1 MEEAAAANAANS
13 NYDTS
18 WSSKTNWTV
27 ADGFLVDSITFES
40 LTINDDDDDHQNTDS
55 NPTLKSPLILQPP
68 SPDPPPCEITITFAQ
83 KYEVRQVYVRS
94 TARIY
99 EIYYA
104 SDLGSSNEYLC
115 TVRCGVATREEEV
128 LCTPSFEEAVA
139 HLKGA
144 NKETDEKKSKSDGSL
159 NTNEDGWVEVKA
171 LDSPQLDNGN
181 SSLPSSGNAKQGE
194 SLQDFYEATAEIN
207 DAEPC
212 VSITLRMLSLQN
224 KGCIFVDEIYVFGD
238 PIEPSDSDN
247 RVGQME
253 NSASS
258 SLMAMFMP
266 TLVQL
271 SKSRTAGQVL
281 GNHTFNSKEKQKS
294 QEIGSKAT
302 DSISAAKNIQ
312 KGGDSGSGDKQ
323 EEKVHET
330 VKATSI
336 PAHMEMPAQ
345 VSDTVCKHDSPSSHI
360 DKVLDQ
366 LVSRVSRIE
375 DFFLR
380 FEERMLKPINSIDA
394 RLQRVEQQLEE
405 LTKKPQYSEL
415 RCTRISAPE
424 FSWHE
429 SDDNFFDNNE
439 NSVVE
444 SDVKGYTV
452 PIPADDVADSSN
464 NSQSHSSLLLTDPV
478 SSNAEDEEENN
489 ALEAATGSAND
500 KPKLA
505 MSVDEA
511 LALALTGFLS
521 SVSASPRKY
530 IQALAIKA
538 PDFSV
543 EEDNTTGKRSSHE
556 VEGRRATDP
565 PIRSNAAD
573 IAECT
578 NESLSTSSNIS
589 CSESEVKATKSVDD
603 HYSEKAGEEGKDDS
617 LDRGIHSMVA
627 PSRPKV
633 ATDDKKNIEVSDRVN
648 HISVDECE
656 TGNQFLESQT
666 DDGLGLTEEVAVLNS
681 ESSINEEVVKD
692 QSDKDVLWDL
702 RFSCASSVV
711 DFEIPILDVKF
722 VSQETSNVKSPFEA
736 LLDGVPETNVEAQY
750 AKEDDD
756 SFQIFQQDNL
766 ISVDDT
772 ELTSPAN
779 GNHPSMDMN
788 YCSLDDMP
796 LYAEGEK
803 LHDYFISNKKEAYA
817 SSLI

>member
-1 MEEAAAANAANS
+1 MEEEAANAANSNS

-18 WSSKTNWTV
+18 WSSETNWTV

-40 LTINDDDDDHQNTDS
+40 LTINDDDDDDDHQKTDS
-55 NPTLKSPLILQPP
+55 NPTLKSPLILHTP

-128 LCTPSFEEAVA
+128 LCTPSFEEAVV

-144 NKETDEKKSKSDGSL
+144 NKETDEKKSKSDSSL

-181 SSLPSSGNAKQGE
+181 SPPSIGNAKQKE

-212 VSITLRMLSLQN
+212 MSITLRMLSLQN

-238 PIEPSDSDN
+238 PSESTDSDN

-253 NSASS
+253 NSAGS

-271 SKSRTAGQVL
+271 SKSRTAGQVQ
-281 GNHTFNSKEKQKS
+281 GDHTFDTKEKQKS

-302 DSISAAKNIQ
+302 DSISVANNIQ

-323 EEKVHET
+323 EEKLHET

-336 PAHMEMPAQ
+336 PVHIEMPAQ

-380 FEERMLKPINSIDA
+380 FEERMLKPINSIDT
-394 RLQRVEQQLEE
+394 RLRMVEQQLEE
-405 LTKKPQYSEL
+405 LTKNQNSGL

-439 NSVVE
+439 DSVLE

-452 PIPADDVADSSN
+452 SIPADDVVDSSN
-464 NSQSHSSLLLTDPV
+464 NSQSDSSLLLTDPV

-489 ALEAATGSAND
+489 TLEAATGSAND

-511 LALALTGFLS
+511 LASALAGFLS
-521 SVSASPRKY
+521 SVSADPHKY

-543 EEDNTTGKRSSHE
+543 EEDNSSGKRSLAE

-565 PIRSNAAD
+565 PICFNAAD
-573 IAECT
+573 ITECT
-578 NESLSTSSNIS
+578 NESLSTSSKIS
-589 CSESEVKATKSVDD
+589 CSESEVKATKSADD
-603 HYSEKAGEEGKDDS
+603 HHSEKAGEGGDDS

-627 PSRPKV
+627 PSRPEV
-633 ATDDKKNIEVSDRVN
+633 ATEDKKNIEVSYSAN
-648 HISVDECE
+648 HVSVDECE
-656 TGNQFLESQT
+656 TGNQFLESQS
-666 DDGLGLTEEVAVLNS
+666 DDGSGFTEEGDVLNS

-692 QSDKDVLWDL
+692 QSHKDVLHDL
-702 RFSCASSVV
+702 KFSCASSVV

-722 VSQETSNVKSPFEA
+722 VSQETSNVKSLFEA
-736 LLDGVPETNVEAQY
+736 LLDDIPETNVEAPY

-756 SFQIFQQDNL
+756 SSEIFQQDNL
-766 ISVDDT
+766 ISVDYT

-779 GNHPSMDMN
+779 GNHLSVDMN
-788 YCSLDDMP
+788 YCSLDDIP

-803 LHDYFISNKKEAYA
+803 PHDY
-817 SSLI
+817 

>member
-1 MEEAAAANAANS
+1 MEEEAANAANSSS

-18 WSSKTNWTV
+18 WSSETNWTV

-40 LTINDDDDDHQNTDS
+40 LSINDDGDDHQNADS
-55 NPTLKSPLILQPP
+55 NPTLKSPLILHPS
-68 SPDPPPCEITITFAQ
+68 SPDSSPCEITITFAQ

-104 SDLGSSNEYLC
+104 PDVGSSNEYLC
-115 TVRCGVATREEEV
+115 TVRCGVATRGEEV
-128 LCTPSFEEAVA
+128 LCAPSLEEAVA

-144 NKETDEKKSKSDGSL
+144 NKETDASKSKSDSSL

-171 LDSPQLDNGN
+171 LDSPRLDNGN
-181 SSLPSSGNAKQGE
+181 SLPPSSGNAKQGE
-194 SLQDFYEATAEIN
+194 RLQDFYEATAEIN

-212 VSITLRMLSLQN
+212 MSITLRMLSLQN
-224 KGCIFVDEIYVFGD
+224 KGCIFVDEIYVLGD
-238 PIEPSDSDN
+238 PIEPSDLEN
-247 RVGQME
+247 RVDEME
-253 NSASS
+253 NSAGS

-266 TLVQL
+266 ALVQL

-281 GNHTFNSKEKQKS
+281 GNHTFDSKEKQKS
-294 QEIGSKAT
+294 QELGSKET
-302 DSISAAKNIQ
+302 DSINVANNIQ
-312 KGGDSGSGDKQ
+312 KGGDSGSDGKH
-323 EEKVHET
+323 EEKLHEP
-330 VKATSI
+330 VKATSM

-345 VSDTVCKHDSPSSHI
+345 VSDTVCKHDSPSSDV

-375 DFFLR
+375 DFFSK
-380 FEERMLKPINSIDA
+380 FEEQMLKPINSIDA

-405 LTKKPQYSEL
+405 LTKKPQNYGL

-444 SDVKGYTV
+444 SDLKGYTV
-452 PIPADDVADSSN
+452 SIPADDLADSSN
-464 NSQSHSSLLLTDPV
+464 NSQSDSSLTLTDPV
-478 SSNAEDEEENN
+478 SSNAGDEEENN
-489 ALEAATGSAND
+489 VPETTGSAHD

-511 LALALTGFLS
+511 LASALAGFLS
-521 SVSASPRKY
+521 SVSAEPHKY

-543 EEDNTTGKRSSHE
+543 EEDNTSGKRSSLE

-565 PIRSNAAD
+565 PICFNAVD
-573 IAECT
+573 ITECT

-589 CSESEVKATKSVDD
+589 CSESERKRTKSVDD
-603 HYSEKAGEEGKDDS
+603 HHSEKAGGEGKDDS
-617 LDRGIHSMVA
+617 LEWSIHSVVA
-627 PSRPKV
+627 ASRPEV
-633 ATDDKKNIEVSDRVN
+633 VTEDKKDIEVSDSVN
-648 HISVDECE
+648 HISVDACE
-656 TGNQFLESQT
+656 TGNQFLESQS
-666 DDGLGLTEEVAVLNS
+666 DDGSEGAVLSS
-681 ESSINEEVVKD
+681 ESSINEEVND
-692 QSDKDVLWDL
+692 QSDKDVLRDL
-702 RFSCASSVV
+702 KFSCASSVL

-736 LLDGVPETNVEAQY
+736 LLDGVPQTRVEAPY

-756 SFQIFQQDNL
+756 SSQSFQQDNL
-766 ISVDDT
+766 ISVDDS

-779 GNHPSMDMN
+779 GNHLSMDMN
-788 YCSLDDMP
+788 YCSLNDMP
-796 LYAEGEK
+796 LYVGGEN
-803 LHDYFISNKKEAYA
+803 LHDYYISNKKEAYA
-817 SSLI
+817 SGLI

>member
-1 MEEAAAANAANS
+1 MNNFAA
-13 NYDTS
+13 
-18 WSSKTNWTV
+18 V
-27 ADGFLVDSITFES
+27 
-40 LTINDDDDDHQNTDS
+40 
-55 NPTLKSPLILQPP
+55 
-68 SPDPPPCEITITFAQ
+68 TFAQ

-104 SDLGSSNEYLC
+104 PDLGSSNEYLC
-115 TVRCGVATREEEV
+115 TVRCGVATRGEEV
-128 LCTPSFEEAVA
+128 LCAPSLEEAVA

-144 NKETDEKKSKSDGSL
+144 NKETDENKSKSDSSL

-181 SSLPSSGNAKQGE
+181 SLPPSSGNAKHGE
-194 SLQDFYEATAEIN
+194 RLQDFYEATAEIN

-212 VSITLRMLSLQN
+212 MSITLRMLSLQN
-224 KGCIFVDEIYVFGD
+224 KGCIFVDEIYVLGD
-238 PIEPSDSDN
+238 PIEPSDPEN

-253 NSASS
+253 NSAGS

-266 TLVQL
+266 ALVQL

-281 GNHTFNSKEKQKS
+281 GNHTFDSKEKQKS
-294 QEIGSKAT
+294 QELDSKEI
-302 DSISAAKNIQ
+302 DSISVANNIQ

-323 EEKVHET
+323 EEKSHEP

-345 VSDTVCKHDSPSSHI
+345 VSDTVCKHDSPSSRV

-375 DFFLR
+375 DFILR

-405 LTKKPQYSEL
+405 LTKKPQNYGL
-415 RCTRISAPE
+415 QCTRISAPE

-444 SDVKGYTV
+444 SDLKGYTV
-452 PIPADDVADSSN
+452 SIPADDVADSSN
-464 NSQSHSSLLLTDPV
+464 NSQSHSSLILTDSV
-478 SSNAEDEEENN
+478 SSNAGDEEENN
-489 ALEAATGSAND
+489 ILETTGSAND

-511 LALALTGFLS
+511 LAAALAGFLS
-521 SVSASPRKY
+521 SVSTEPHKY

-543 EEDNTTGKRSSHE
+543 EEDNTSGKRSSPE

-565 PIRSNAAD
+565 PICFNAVD
-573 IAECT
+573 ITECT
-578 NESLSTSSNIS
+578 NESLSTSSN
-589 CSESEVKATKSVDD
+589 SESEMKATKSVDD
-603 HYSEKAGEEGKDDS
+603 HHSEKAGGEGKDDS
-617 LDRGIHSMVA
+617 LEWIIHSVVA
-627 PSRPKV
+627 VSRPEV
-633 ATDDKKNIEVSDRVN
+633 ATEDKKNIEVSDRVN
-648 HISVDECE
+648 HISDDACE
-656 TGNQFLESQT
+656 TGNQLLESQS
-666 DDGLGLTEEVAVLNS
+666 DDGSEGAVLNS

-692 QSDKDVLWDL
+692 QSDKDVLRDL
-702 RFSCASSVV
+702 KFSCASSVL

-722 VSQETSNVKSPFEA
+722 VSEETSNVKSPFEA
-736 LLDGVPETNVEAQY
+736 LLDDVPETNVEAPY

-756 SFQIFQQDNL
+756 SSESFQQDNL

-779 GNHPSMDMN
+779 GNHLSMDMN

-796 LYAEGEK
+796 LYAGGEN
-803 LHDYFISNKKEAYA
+803 LHDYYISNKKEAYA